1 MKGVRRRQWSTAASP
16 VSWADHRGGGS
27 IMMVINVGNRQN
39 LMDNLNDGANYD
51 HVVKT
56 NTEGGESKRLGSA
69 MVT

>member
-1 MKGVRRRQWSTAASP
+1 
-16 VSWADHRGGGS
+16 
-27 IMMVINVGNRQN
+27 MMVINVGNRQN

-56 NTEGGESKRLGSA
+56 NTEGGESKTLGSA